1 MRLATLTPMCIGD
14 GWGVPQVLRL
24 LFSKINHASQ
34 QTYFGNLP
42 PHSFHQ
48 EDYGEFP
55 PPPDGRST
63 AGSPHSTL
71 NRATPPDGHLS
82 QAGPPPMA

>member
-1 MRLATLTPMCIGD
+1 MCAGD
-14 GWGVPQVLRL
+14 VLGVPQVLRL

-55 PPPDGRST
+55 PPPDGRAT

-82 QAGPPPMA
+82 QAAPPPMA

>member
-1 MRLATLTPMCIGD
+1 MRAHG
-14 GWGVPQVLRL
+14 QVLRL

-42 PHSFHQ
+42 PHSFY
-48 EDYGEFP
+48 DDAGEFP
-55 PPPDGRST
+55 PAPDGRGT

-71 NRATPPDGHLS
+71 HRATPPDGYLS
-82 QAGPPPMA
+82 HAGPPPMA